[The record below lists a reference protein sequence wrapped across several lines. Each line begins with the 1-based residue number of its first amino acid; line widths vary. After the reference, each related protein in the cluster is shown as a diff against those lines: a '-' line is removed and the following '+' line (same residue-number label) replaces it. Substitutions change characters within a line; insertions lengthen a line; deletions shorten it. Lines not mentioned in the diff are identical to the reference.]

1 MTTEE
6 ASAVTVR
13 HWVTSL
19 PGPSTLRAGLA
30 LTKTPA
36 TIEAEIANASTGIR
50 SPIPRER
57 APVVMRVS
65 FPLFAILDADR
76 HGHAHNSRV
85 SVRVTTWYSHLSIVR
100 RGNTIANDKQS
111 CDLACNSLIFQGSEG
126 RARTTV
132 TFVIAQSF
140 PDITHRLA
148 FREALA
154 SSSLGSRSAS
164 R

>member
-6 ASAVTVR
+6 ASAVAVR
-13 HWVTSL
+13 HWVTPS
-19 PGPSTLRAGLA
+19 PGLSTLRAGLA
-30 LTKTPA
+30 FMKTPA
-36 TIEAEIANASTGIR
+36 TIEAEVANASTGMR

-65 FPLFAILDADR
+65 CPLFAILDADR
-76 HGHAHNSRV
+76 YGHTHNSRV
-85 SVRVTTWYSHLSIVR
+85 SVRVTTWYNHLSIVR

-111 CDLACNSLIFQGSEG
+111 CDLACNSLTFQGSEERG
-126 RARTTV
+126 HTTA

-148 FREALA
+148 FREALT
-154 SSSLGSRSAS
+154 SSSLGSQSAS